1 MIRHGQARPLPIPL
15 PSPTPIHKPS
25 QVVQPAIFYI
35 APVVYTPPPIKY
47 VKVFEA
53 FRQHRFDY
61 AFSFKVGA
69 HEDNALELD

>member
-1 MIRHGQARPLPIPL
+1 
-15 PSPTPIHKPS
+15 
-25 QVVQPAIFYI
+25 
-35 APVVYTPPPIKY
+35 
-47 VKVFEA
+47 VFEA